1 MVYTPNP
8 SWPLPALP
16 EHNVLA
22 LLSGSRW
29 ASNEVTYSFPDL
41 RSDYSSG
48 NSAADG
54 FQAANAADQNAVRSI
69 LEGDG
74 LRTLSGYMALT
85 SVEQVTSLDLDF
97 AGYNASDISVS
108 TNTDLAQSFAYY
120 PVNGGDVWLRSD
132 IAFPQVGSYSYYL
145 ILHELGHSLGLKH
158 GHEADSA
165 VGATNETVLT
175 YDRDTKEFSVMTY
188 RNNIGDNNSY
198 FEDDAEGPS
207 TLMMYDIAALQYLY
221 GADFETNST
230 DTVYSFDP
238 QSGQVF
244 LDNDFLYAKG
254 DALGDTIFMTIWDGG
269 GIDTYDLNVYRP
281 IRRSILHQ
289 GAGRSSPRRS
299 SPISATAI
307 KRAAMSSTRF
317 NTWRTR
323 DRSLRTSSP
332 GPATT
337 TSAAT
342 PPATRSTATTAMT
355 PSLERTAMTGLSV
368 DRAPT
373 ICAAARAPIFSTVV
387 LAPTIRSSTAT
398 PPHRFPS
405 ISARTPSRA
414 E

>member
-85 SVEQVTSLDLDF
+85 SVEQVTSLDLVF

-175 YDRDTKEFSVMTY
+175 YDRDTKEFSVDDVQESY
-188 RNNIGDNNSY
+188 R
-198 FEDDAEGPS
+198 
-207 TLMMYDIAALQYLY
+207 
-221 GADFETNST
+221 
-230 DTVYSFDP
+230 
-238 QSGQVF
+238 
-244 LDNDFLYAKG
+244 
-254 DALGDTIFMTIWDGG
+254 
-269 GIDTYDLNVYRP
+269 R
-281 IRRSILHQ
+281 
-289 GAGRSSPRRS
+289 
-299 SPISATAI
+299 
-307 KRAAMSSTRF
+307 
-317 NTWRTR
+317 
-323 DRSLRTSSP
+323 
-332 GPATT
+332 
-337 TSAAT
+337 
-342 PPATRSTATTAMT
+342 
-355 PSLERTAMTGLSV
+355 
-368 DRAPT
+368 
-373 ICAAARAPIFSTVV
+373 
-387 LAPTIRSSTAT
+387 
-398 PPHRFPS
+398 
-405 ISARTPSRA
+405 
-414 E
+414 